1 MVFPQDHSTNPGQPK
16 GVKEVLREWGL
27 WWNDLLLLCQN
38 SKCSVEATSCCAT
51 HIMSLQPDFQAQW
64 SLVQE
69 TIEAAGHLCI
79 FLPKFHCELNF
90 IEFFRGAVKKYL
102 REHCDYSYSGLQENI
117 PKALES
123 VELSTICKWEHH
135 MIWCMHAYRGGK
147 TGKEAQKQVKQFSS
161 WRYNSHHCVPETVA
175 RAFDKIVMALCTMP
189 QLTRKCSSTNTNLF
203 ARCTFIK
210 NTDSSSNTFF
220 GATSTEMKNQLQ
232 IQQQLLVE
240 RLKLSPKYNL
250 FLKFT

>member
-16 GVKEVLREWGL
+16 GVKEVLRGWGL
-27 WWNDLLLLCQN
+27 WWNGLLLLCQN

-69 TIEAAGHLCI
+69 TIEATGHLCI

-90 IEFFRGAVKKYL
+90 IKFFLGAVKKYL

-135 MIWCMHAYRGGK
+135 MIWWMHAYRGGK

-175 RAFDKIVMALCTMP
+175 RAFD
-189 QLTRKCSSTNTNLF
+189 
-203 ARCTFIK
+203 
-210 NTDSSSNTFF
+210 
-220 GATSTEMKNQLQ
+220 
-232 IQQQLLVE
+232 
-240 RLKLSPKYNL
+240 
-250 FLKFT
+250 